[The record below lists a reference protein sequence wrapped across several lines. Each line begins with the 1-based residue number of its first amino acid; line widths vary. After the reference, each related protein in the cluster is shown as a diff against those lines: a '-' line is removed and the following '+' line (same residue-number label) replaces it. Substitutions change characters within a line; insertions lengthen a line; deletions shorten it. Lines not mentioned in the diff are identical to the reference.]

1 MKKIIFAF
9 FISNLFINSIL
20 SQEEVQ
26 VLEPIDTN
34 IELNAPSDNEI
45 INRLKHLNLCT
56 SNRFTQEVK
65 GYINGYTIRKRE
77 KTEEML
83 TRTLIYFP
91 IIEKYFNNS
100 DLPKDLRNLAVVESA
115 LNPVAISRSGAMG
128 LWQFMPETGS
138 QYGLN
143 ISSYTDDRCD
153 PHKATISAI
162 KLLKDLYRSFG
173 DWELAIAAYNSGP
186 NRITS
191 AMKLARSNDFWRIR
205 KYLPK
210 ETQNYVP
217 AYIAANYI
225 LSYYKEHNL
234 TRKQPNLDLQ
244 ITNNLKVNNSI
255 SFAMLSSLTALPIEM
270 IKQLNPTYS
279 RDYIPASSE
288 GNNLVLPERVVSL
301 FKDYLEN
308 TDVKQLGVIDFANK
322 TANPNSPE
330 DPYGYYFKSIY
341 VVEKNESLEDLAK
354 LFHCSAENL
363 LAWNNI
369 STLNITPGKELN
381 IYLPKEMKRLK
392 LGERIMNADIED
404 EDEIAEL
411 DASANAKSDNIST
424 SNNTNEKTRKA
435 KKKYLYYQI
444 KRNETLSEIAE
455 KYSGVSLRDLLRL
468 NNIKNTKSVR
478 AGKRIKLKE
487 ID

>member
-1 MKKIIFAF
+1 MKKIILAF

-20 SQEEVQ
+20 SQDEVQ

>member
-1 MKKIIFAF
+1 MKKIILAL

-20 SQEEVQ
+20 SQEGVQ
-26 VLEPIDTN
+26 VLEPIDSN
-34 IELNAPSDNEI
+34 IELNTPSDNEI

-56 SNRFTQEVK
+56 FNRFTQEVK

-128 LWQFMPETGS
+128 LWQFMPETGY

-244 ITNNLKVNNSI
+244 ITNNLKINNSI

-270 IKQLNPTYS
+270 LKQLNPTYS
-279 RDYIPASSE
+279 RDYIPASTE

-308 TDVKQLGVIDFANK
+308 SDIKQLGVIDFANK
-322 TANPNSPE
+322 SANPNTPE

-341 VVEKNESLEDLAK
+341 VVEKNESIEDLAK

-363 LAWNNI
+363 LAWNNM
-369 STLNITPGKELN
+369 STMNITPGKELN

-392 LGERIMNADIED
+392 LGERIMNTEDGED
-404 EDEIAEL
+404 EEIAEMDL
-411 DASANAKSDNIST
+411 SANAKTDNIST
-424 SNNTNEKTRKA
+424 SNSNIEKTKKA

-468 NNIKNTKSVR
+468 NNIKNAKSIR

>member
-1 MKKIIFAF
+1 MKKTFLLIYTSIL
-9 FISNLFINSIL
+9 FISSIL
-20 SQEEVQ
+20 AQDEPQ
-26 VLEPIDTN
+26 VVETIDSN

-45 INRLKHLNLCT
+45 INRLKQLNLCT

-77 KTEEML
+77 KTEDML

-115 LNPVAISRSGAMG
+115 LNPVAISKSGAMG
-128 LWQFMPETGS
+128 LWQFMPETGY

-153 PHKATISAI
+153 PHKSTISAI

-225 LSYYKEHNL
+225 LSFYQEHNL
-234 TRKQPNLDLQ
+234 VRRQPNLDLQ
-244 ITNNLKVNNSI
+244 ITNNLKVHNSI

-279 RDYIPASSE
+279 RDYIPSSTE

-301 FKDYLEN
+301 FRDYQEN
-308 TDVKQLGVIDFANK
+308 SDVKQLGVIDFSNK
-322 TANPNSPE
+322 IANPNSSE

-341 VVEKNESLEDLAK
+341 VVDKNETIDDLAK

-363 LAWNNI
+363 MAWNNLTNSNI
-369 STLNITPGKELN
+369 SAGKELS

-392 LGERIMNADIED
+392 MGEKVMNEV
-404 EDEIAEL
+404 EEEE
-411 DASANAKSDNIST
+411 DNIDLDNAT
-424 SNNTNEKTRKA
+424 VAKAENTNSTNFVDKTKKA

-455 KYSGVSLRDLLRL
+455 KYSGVSLKDLLRL

-487 ID
+487 IE